1 MPALT
6 NLVHLQKATN
16 FLKILLSASKKRFH
30 FNCSFQEIIIEEINI
45 DTHGSYLQKH
55 VLKKQLL

>member
-16 FLKILLSASKKRFH
+16 FFKILLSASTKHCH
-30 FNCSFQEIIIEEINI
+30 FDCSFQEIIIEEINI
-45 DTHGSYLQKH
+45 DTHGSYLQQH
-55 VLKKQLL
+55 VFEKQFL